1 MKKKSKKVVLKS
13 DGTFSE
19 PEETLKA
26 KGCKCCHE

>member
-19 PEETLKA
+19 PEETIKA
-26 KGCKCCHE
+26 TGCKCCHE